1 MGHRGHPRL
10 TPSGEILPC
19 NSKTPFWAQGAAW
32 PCLSL
37 WGTPYFAS
45 HHSLSSSL
53 LSTGD
58 IVTLS
63 PKDRPHLG
71 PHPSHREPSCLLSAG
86 ENPLKSHYA
95 LSDPHPGL
103 LCLTPMWK
111 TRSPSPPPQL
121 TPCWCTFHLKLH
133 CWPSSPLLAT
143 EDHLILIPR
152 VRSHLN
158 SLIVPQSSSKSHTTP

>member
-71 PHPSHREPSCLLSAG
+71 DPIPVTENLLVFFLLERTPSNLIMLSQT
-86 ENPLKSHYA
+86 PTLVFFA
-95 LSDPHPGL
+95 LPPCGRPGA
-103 LCLTPMWK
+103 
-111 TRSPSPPPQL
+111 PPP
-121 TPCWCTFHLKLH
+121 PH
-133 CWPSSPLLAT
+133 
-143 EDHLILIPR
+143 
-152 VRSHLN
+152 
-158 SLIVPQSSSKSHTTP
+158 

>member
-95 LSDPHPGL
+95 LSDPPPGL

-111 TRSPSPPPQL
+111 TRSPSPPPIN
-121 TPCWCTFHLKLH
+121 
-133 CWPSSPLLAT
+133 PLLVYISPQTSLLAFKPPLSHRGPLNLDPKG
-143 EDHLILIPR
+143 EIP
-152 VRSHLN
+152 
-158 SLIVPQSSSKSHTTP
+158 P

>member
-111 TRSPSPPPQL
+111 TRSPSPP
-121 TPCWCTFHLKLH
+121 
-133 CWPSSPLLAT
+133 SINPLLVYISPQTSLLAFKPPLSHRGPLNLDPKG
-143 EDHLILIPR
+143 EIP
-152 VRSHLN
+152 
-158 SLIVPQSSSKSHTTP
+158 P